1 LKITLPNNGWHPRP
15 DQINLWRYL
24 EKGGKRAVEV
34 AHRRWGKDDV
44 ALHFTAKESQ
54 KRIGN
59 YWHMLPEYGQGRK
72 AIWNAIN
79 PRTGLKRINEA
90 FPEAMRNRTL
100 NQEMYIEFRN
110 GSSWQVV
117 GSDNYNSIV
126 GAPPVGIVLSEWAIS
141 NPMAWAYLA
150 PIIEENNGFAIFIYT
165 SRGNNHGKTT
175 YEHGLTTEGWFSE
188 KTTAEM
194 TDVFTIKQLKN
205 IKAEY
210 IKIFGKELGGAMF
223 NQEYLC
229 SFSGATLG
237 AYFAQQIEKARSTG
251 RIGKV
256 PHRSGIEVDTFWDLG
271 VDDSMTIWFMQPVG
285 QSYNFIDYYEASGY
299 GLEHYAKVMKGQKEG
314 SEHRG
319 EYVYGNHYMPHDA
332 AQREMTNSEIAK
344 SRVEVA
350 EGLGIK
356 PIEVVPRARNM
367 ELIVNVHIPAVRN
380 ILSQCNFDEILCAD
394 GISGLE
400 NYRAEYDN
408 KKKKLGNR
416 PVHDWSSHP
425 SSAFITFAVSDHRKN
440 LLPKLTLPGVGIA
453 NGGGGWMSG

>member
-1 LKITLPNNGWHPRP
+1 ME
-15 DQINLWRYL
+15 LWSYL
-24 EKGGKRAVEV
+24 EKGGRRAVEV

-54 KRIGN
+54 KKVGN

-79 PRTGLKRINEA
+79 PRTGLKRIDEA
-90 FPEAMRNRTL
+90 FPQAMRSKTL

-150 PIIEENNGFAIFIYT
+150 PILEENNGFAIFIYT

-175 YEHGLTTEGWFSE
+175 YEHGLKTEGWFSQ

-194 TDVFTIKQLKN
+194 TDVFTIRQLKN
-205 IKAEY
+205 IKSEY
-210 IKIFGKELGGAMF
+210 IKIFGKELGEAMF

-237 AYFAQQIEKARSTG
+237 AYLAQQIEDARKKG
-251 RIGKV
+251 RITRI
-256 PHRSGIEVDTFWDLG
+256 PHRTGIEVDTFWDLG
-271 VDDSMTIWFMQPVG
+271 VDDSMSIWFMQPVG
-285 QSYNFIDYYEASGY
+285 QTYNFIDYYEGTGY

-314 SEHRG
+314 SEHRA
-319 EYVYGNHYMPHDA
+319 EYNYGNHWMPHDA
-332 AQREMTNSEIAK
+332 EQREMTNSEIAK
-344 SRVEVA
+344 SRKEVG
-350 EGLGIK
+350 ESLGIK

-367 ELIVNVHIPAVRN
+367 DMIVNVHIPAMRN
-380 ILSQCNFDEILCAD
+380 ILAQCYFDETLCFD

-400 NYRAEYDN
+400 NYRAEYDD

-416 PVHDWSSHP
+416 PVHDWATHP
-425 SSAFITFAVSDHRKN
+425 SDAFRTFAVSDHRKN
-440 LLPKLTLPGVGIA
+440 LLPNLTLPGQGISS
-453 NGGGGWMSG
+453 GGGWMVG